1 MALTEDDLY
10 RRSTQYRLW
19 SYTAEQ
25 LSSMRSQTN
34 ALAAERVKLAIKSV
48 RQARS
53 VTKDSTDPDEEKND
67 STGRETENGAAI
79 HTTNPPKVSTAD
91 DIECLT
97 VVEERKLVE
106 YYCGQCVELGKF
118 FEFPISVVVSS
129 MRGSAKLDI
138 TADNNCLN
146 RHRPLQFNS

>member
-10 RRSTQYRLW
+10 RKSTQYRLW
-19 SYTAEQ
+19 SYTVEQ

-48 RQARS
+48 RQART
-53 VTKDSTDPDEEKND
+53 VAKNSTDQDEEKIDASERMPEDEIND
-67 STGRETENGAAI
+67 
-79 HTTNPPKVSTAD
+79 HTTKPSTASTVD

-118 FEFPISVVVSS
+118 FEFPINVVVSIS
-129 MRGSAKLDI
+129 SRTNGYG
-138 TADNNCLN
+138 N
-146 RHRPLQFNS
+146 

>member
-10 RRSTQYRLW
+10 RKSTQYRLW
-19 SYTAEQ
+19 SYTVEQ
-25 LSSMRSQTN
+25 LSFMRSRTN

-53 VTKDSTDPDEEKND
+53 VAKDSTDQDGKKD
-67 STGRETENGAAI
+67 SRGERLPENEANGHLVDSSMA
-79 HTTNPPKVSTAD
+79 STVD

-118 FEFPISVVVSS
+118 FEFPINVVVSEY
-129 MRGSAKLDI
+129 
-138 TADNNCLN
+138 
-146 RHRPLQFNS
+146 Q